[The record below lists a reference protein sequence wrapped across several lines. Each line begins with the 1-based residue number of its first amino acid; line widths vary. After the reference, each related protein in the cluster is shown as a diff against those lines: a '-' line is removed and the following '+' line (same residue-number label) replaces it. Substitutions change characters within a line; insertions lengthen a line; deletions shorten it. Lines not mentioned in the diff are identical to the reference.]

1 MFLCEIRRNDKTH
14 VRLFFFQFQGLGEF
28 LCCGGVLSKHL
39 VFYTGKVGVMS
50 VWSGSI
56 VGMATLGTREV
67 QGSSPGLV
75 EEC

>member
-1 MFLCEIRRNDKTH
+1 M
-14 VRLFFFQFQGLGEF
+14 
-28 LCCGGVLSKHL
+28 CCGGVLSKHL

-56 VGMATLGTREV
+56 VGMATLGMREV

-75 EEC
+75 EEMLNFAQILNMGKNGHIGKKDYFPNF